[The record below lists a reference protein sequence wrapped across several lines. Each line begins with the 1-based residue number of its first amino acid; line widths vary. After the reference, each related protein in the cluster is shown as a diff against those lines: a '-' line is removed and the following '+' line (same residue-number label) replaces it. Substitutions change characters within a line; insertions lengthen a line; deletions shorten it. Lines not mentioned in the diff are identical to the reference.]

1 MNSGRV
7 AAVVVTFNRKQLLT
21 ECLDALL
28 RQTRKVDAIF
38 IVDNASSD
46 GTKELL
52 EGSGYLDRAEVHYL
66 LLKENLGGAGGF
78 HAGMAAALQQGCD
91 WIWVMDDDSE
101 PYADSLEKTGSL
113 QNYPSV
119 VGIANR
125 KVDGQ
130 GNETADGLRLL
141 SKNKTPEKPYIQVK
155 FSSFVGLLIRASAM
169 KEIGLPRPE
178 FFIHNDDT
186 EYCLRLRSLG
196 DIALAETSVV
206 AHKEV
211 ARNLKC
217 RKILS
222 HCFYQK
228 DIKGF
233 SFDYFGHRNYAWIQ
247 EHYCKNPFTRYLK
260 LFGRL
265 GAFAAAVLAFD
276 RDRRWLRIK
285 ILVKANLDG
294 IRGNFDN
301 GFPKRLNEQLQLGGR
316 KSTNG

>member
-1 MNSGRV
+1 MTQARV
-7 AAVVVTFNRKQLLT
+7 AAVVVTFNRKRLLT

-28 RQTRKVDAIF
+28 RQTQRVDEIVV
-38 IVDNASSD
+38 VDNASSD

-52 EGSGYLDRAEVHYL
+52 QELGYLDRANVHYL
-66 LLKENLGGAGGF
+66 LLAENLGGAGGF
-78 HAGMAAALQQGCD
+78 HAGMAAALEMGCD

-101 PYADSLEKTGSL
+101 PYADSLEKAGSL
-113 QNYPSV
+113 QKYGV
-119 VGIANR
+119 VVAIANR

-141 SKNKTPEKPYIQVK
+141 SKSKTLEKPYIRVK
-155 FSSFVGLLIRASAM
+155 FSSFVGLLIRAAAI
-169 KEIGLPRPE
+169 KQIGLPRPE

-196 DIALAETSVV
+196 DIALAENSLI
-206 AHKEV
+206 AHKEM
-211 ARNLKC
+211 ARDLKC
-217 RKILS
+217 RKIFS
-222 HCFYQK
+222 HCFYEK

-233 SFDYFGHRNYAWIQ
+233 SFEYYGHRNYAWIQ
-247 EHYCKNPFTRYLK
+247 EHYCKNPVTRYVK
-260 LFGRL
+260 LLARL

-285 ILVKANLDG
+285 ILGKANLDG

-301 GFPKRLNEQLQLGGR
+301 GFPKRLIEQLQLSKR
-316 KSTNG
+316 DSANG